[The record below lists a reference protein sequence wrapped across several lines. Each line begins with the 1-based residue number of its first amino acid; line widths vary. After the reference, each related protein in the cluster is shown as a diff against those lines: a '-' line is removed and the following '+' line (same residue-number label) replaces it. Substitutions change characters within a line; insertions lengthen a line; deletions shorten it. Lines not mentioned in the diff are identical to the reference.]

1 MNFDK
6 RYNELLG
13 IGRPALEPKAR
24 NPKGYDPVSKTPS
37 WLALAALNEIV
48 ASEEKAKLAQGAAT
62 EPLPSVKE
70 QLSQKAASMQAD
82 AQKQQSAMQSMSE
95 QMAQAPQ
102 PTPEGIPQPEPQP
115 QEEPPV
121 MMAHGGL
128 ARLPIDS
135 RMFDYREG
143 GIISFQ
149 SQGAVP
155 SADARANF
163 AAIKAQAEQALAN
176 LRTYGTIKQQQDP
189 EGYQQAI
196 QAAKAAAQAVQ
207 EASKQA
213 DQAAYAEN
221 PPYIA
226 PQKPFRNFTP
236 PAAKK
241 VEPQGSW
248 EAPAQAPSVPP
259 EPGDMGARDRG
270 LPSLATAPPPAAP
283 PPRPAAPPRPR
294 AAPPAA
300 QPPAQPPAQ
309 QAPAGLAALP
319 DPIKTAQGISAA
331 FPVAG
336 EKPDADAFLT
346 EREKFRQASGAKRVG
361 EPQGEELD
369 AYQKE
374 TARIQAARKEANAI
388 EALSGPGAAGLA
400 GISQRTAAIMQ
411 RDILAD
417 TIRNDATAKMRVA
430 MEGMKQAEAEGNMTK
445 YAALKKE
452 FTDAQNTRATAN
464 ALAAS
469 KMAEGNVVANT
480 AREGNISAE
489 GIASRRDDTSIKVA
503 NIQAATANAAKAL
516 GADDKKVQMAE
527 AAFARDPN
535 VKRILDLLKTAPYTM
550 GAGAAA
556 RAKPYEDQLRR
567 IQEEKYAEFEIKL
580 KGSPGAKAPALKYN
594 PATGK
599 IE

>member
-13 IGRPALEPKAR
+13 IGAPALRPKAQ

-48 ASEEKAKLAQGAAT
+48 ASEEQAKLAQGAAT
-62 EPLPSVKE
+62 KPLPSVKE
-70 QLSQKAASMQAD
+70 QLSQKAKLMNAEG
-82 AQKQQSAMQSMSE
+82 QQQQQGQQQMME

-115 QEEPPV
+115 QQEPQPGQ
-121 MMAHGGL
+121 MMAEGGL
-128 ARLPIDS
+128 ARLPVDS

-143 GIISFQ
+143 GIIGFQ

-155 SADARANF
+155 PADEADANF
-163 AAIKAQAEQALAN
+163 AAVKARAEQAIAN
-176 LRTYGTIKQQQDP
+176 LRRFGLAQQQQNP
-189 EGYQQAI
+189 EGYRQAIAEAKAAQQAI
-196 QAAKAAAQAVQ
+196 TAAQQSVEAAQRQHEAGVAAAGM
-207 EASKQA
+207 
-213 DQAAYAEN
+213 D
-221 PPYIA
+221 
-226 PQKPFRNFTP
+226 KPAFTP
-236 PAAKK
+236 PKSGARPVPSAAPK
-241 VEPQGSW
+241 E
-248 EAPAQAPSVPP
+248 PSVPP
-259 EPGDMGARDRG
+259 EPGDMGARSRG

-283 PPRPAAPPRPR
+283 PPPPAPPPRPR

-309 QAPAGLAALP
+309 QAPAGLASLP

-336 EKPDADAFLT
+336 EKPDADVFLT
-346 EREKFRQASGAKRVG
+346 EREKFRQASGAKRAG

-417 TIRNDATAKMRVA
+417 TIRNDATAKMRSA

-452 FTDAQNTRATAN
+452 FTEAQNTRATAS

-469 KMAEGNVVANT
+469 EMAKGNVVANT
-480 AREGNISAE
+480 AREQNVSQE
-489 GIASRRDDTSIKVA
+489 TIAKLGRDTQKEIA
-503 NIQAATANAAKAL
+503 NIQARATVLASQGRLDSSEGKLVYQAAAKLVDTARQELEDVMKNPMYRSQIPAKEKAL
-516 GADDKKVQMAE
+516 ADAK
-527 AAFARDPN
+527 AALQIAAGGKMP
-535 VKRILDLLKTAPYTM
+535 PSP
-550 GAGAAA
+550 GAAA
-556 RAKPYEDQLRR
+556 A
-567 IQEEKYAEFEIKL
+567 
-580 KGSPGAKAPALKYN
+580 APAQNRPPLGSFQK
-594 PATGK
+594 
-599 IE
+599 